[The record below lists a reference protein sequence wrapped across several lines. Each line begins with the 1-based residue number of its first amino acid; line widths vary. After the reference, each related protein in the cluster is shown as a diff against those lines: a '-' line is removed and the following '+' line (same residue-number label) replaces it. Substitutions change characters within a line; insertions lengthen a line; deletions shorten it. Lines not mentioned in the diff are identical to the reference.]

1 MAPGSPAATDGARY
15 RVAGL
20 FRRFTAVLVD
30 GLLLVPLVLLFGGA
44 SSIVA
49 GQSLPRLG
57 ELGIG
62 YLVHLAVDG
71 GTAGAVALG
80 IGALVVV
87 LYELIFLVLSGQSPG
102 QRLLGMRVIDGYG
115 EPPSLV
121 RALVR
126 VLSLAL
132 SLALFGLGCLW
143 IGFSREKRGLHDLLA
158 GTWVVLTASSAAPS
172 LARAQGQLGAQ
183 LP

>member
-1 MAPGSPAATDGARY
+1 MGSGTPAADGARY
-15 RVAGL
+15 RVVGF
-20 FRRFTAVLVD
+20 FRRTLAVVID

-57 ELGIG
+57 ELGFG

-80 IGALVVV
+80 IAGLVVV
-87 LYELIFLVLSGQSPG
+87 LYELIFVALSGQTPG

-115 EPPSLV
+115 DPPSAA
-121 RALVR
+121 RAVVR
-126 VLSLAL
+126 VVGIGL

-143 IGFSREKRGLHDLLA
+143 IAFSREKRGLHDLLA
-158 GTWVVLTASSAAPS
+158 GTWVVRSTRASFPSVVRTAS
-172 LARAQGQLGAQ
+172 QLGAE

>member
-1 MAPGSPAATDGARY
+1 MASGTTGADGARY
-15 RVAGL
+15 RVAGF
-20 FRRFTAVLVD
+20 FRRTLAVFVD

-87 LYELIFLVLSGQSPG
+87 LYELIFMALSGQTPG

-115 EPPSLV
+115 DPPSLA
-121 RALVR
+121 RAIGRLLGLF
-126 VLSLAL
+126 LSI
-132 SLALFGLGCLW
+132 ALFGLGCLW
-143 IGFSREKRGLHDLLA
+143 IAFSREKRGLHDLLA
-158 GTWVVLTASSAAPS
+158 GTWVVRSSGAAAPS
-172 LARAQGQLGAQ
+172 VIRPAAQLGAE

>member
-1 MAPGSPAATDGARY
+1 MASGTTGAEGARY
-15 RVAGL
+15 RVAGF
-20 FRRFTAVLVD
+20 FRRMLAVFVD

-87 LYELIFLVLSGQSPG
+87 LYELFFVALSGQTPG
-102 QRLLGMRVIDGYG
+102 QRLLGMRIIDGYG
-115 EPPSLV
+115 EPPSLL
-121 RALVR
+121 RAVGRL
-126 VLSLAL
+126 LGLAL
-132 SLALFGLGCLW
+132 AIGLFGLGCLW
-143 IGFSREKRGLHDLLA
+143 IAFSREKRGLHDILA
-158 GTWVVLTASSAAPS
+158 GTWVVRSQPSSAPS
-172 LARAQGQLGAQ
+172 LIRPAAQLGAE